1 VRRTLLL
8 AAVLAAAVSGA
19 AERPRIVSL
28 APHLTEI
35 AYAAGA
41 GDALVGTVEYSDYPA
56 AARSLPRIG
65 DGWRVDFERVLAL
78 RPDVVLAWTS
88 GTPRAT
94 VAQLEAMRLE
104 VVEVPTFRLAD
115 VPAALRLV
123 GDLAGTR
130 AAAEPVAARFEA
142 DVRRLRERHAG
153 DTPLT
158 VFVQIDDEP
167 LFTVNG
173 RHVISEVVELCGGRN
188 VFAGLPQIAPQVDV
202 EAVLALDPQVILSTD
217 DTIADPRALWQR
229 WPQLAAVRRGTLYT
243 MSSDTVARASP
254 RLVEGVSAVCEALDD
269 ARSRIVRAAAG
280 R

>member
-1 VRRTLLL
+1 VRCALLV
-8 AAVLAAAVSGA
+8 AAVLAAAVTSA

-56 AARSLPRIG
+56 AARSLPRVG

-94 VAQLEAMRLE
+94 VAQLEAMQLE

-115 VPAALRLV
+115 VPAALRLI

-130 AAAEPVAARFEA
+130 VAAEPVAARFEA
-142 DVRRLRERHAG
+142 EARRLRDRHAG

-202 EAVLALDPQVILSTD
+202 EAVLARDPQVILSTD
-217 DTIADPRALWQR
+217 DTVADPRALWQR
-229 WPQLAAVRRGTLYT
+229 WPQLAAVRSGTIYT
-243 MSSDTVARASP
+243 MPSDTVARASP
-254 RLVEGVSAVCEALDD
+254 RLVEGVNAVCAALDD
-269 ARSRIVRAAAG
+269 ARSRFARAATG